1 MNAGQKLDASQ
12 ELSADSANQELTAR
26 WQGALMNNY
35 GTPACPSSGAR
46 AARCGTPTARRTP
59 TSWAASP

>member
-1 MNAGQKLDASQ
+1 MNAGHELDARQ
-12 ELSADSANQELTAR
+12 ELSANQELTTR

-35 GTPACPSSGAR
+35 GTPGCPSSAAP
-46 AARCGTPTARRTP
+46 AARCGTPTARRTS